1 MTERTPSTKM
11 APSPVRDNVERIR
24 RRLKEGWV
32 APVARHVGFR
42 LVEIG
47 RGHARIVLEA
57 GPQHANPMGT
67 LHGGILCDIADAAM
81 GMSYASLLL
90 PSESFTTIELKI
102 NFLRP
107 FWSGNLSARGR
118 IIRKGRTMGLLE
130 CRVTDDHRR
139 LVAYATSTC
148 VSIPGAPGEG
158 LTRTQGTGR
167 NPTMRQATV
176 KG

>member
-1 MTERTPSTKM
+1 
-11 APSPVRDNVERIR
+11 
-24 RRLKEGWV
+24 
-32 APVARHVGFR
+32 
-42 LVEIG
+42 
-47 RGHARIVLEA
+47 
-57 GPQHANPMGT
+57 MGT

-130 CRVTDDHRR
+130 CRVTDDQRR
-139 LVAYATSTC
+139 LVAYATRTC

-158 LTRTQGTGR
+158 LTRAQGTGR
-167 NPTMRQATV
+167 YPTMRQATV